1 MVELGG
7 YVGRLLNVD
16 LGQGELTA
24 ERPDEAL
31 LRSFIG
37 GYGLGA
43 RILYE
48 RMPAGADPLGP
59 DNILGFVT
67 GPLTGTPALLSGRFC
82 VVGKSP
88 LTGTWGDANS
98 GGKFGPGLKFAGYDA
113 LFVSGVSEQ
122 PVYLLVEEGQAT
134 LRSARDLWGLDCIE
148 TEEMLKERHGK
159 ATEVAC
165 IGPPGERL
173 ALISCIITDRGRAA
187 ARSGL
192 GAVMGSKRLK
202 AVAVCGTYKPVVM
215 NEDQV
220 KELRSQH
227 LPALRSGAGEALH
240 AYGTA
245 AFTEMQTS
253 IGRTPIKNWAGWY
266 PDDFPNAQAL
276 DGAALSRFEKRKYA
290 CWGCGVGCGAEM
302 EWQEDGRTFRDHRPE
317 YETLAA
323 FGTYCAIDDLRA
335 VMRMNEI
342 CNRNGLDTISA
353 GATIAFSMECYENG
367 VFSQDELDGLKL
379 EWGDGQAATELLQRM
394 VERRGLGDLL
404 ADGVRSASERLDGG
418 SEAYAIHAGGQ
429 ELPAHD
435 PRHAGAYGLQYQMAP
450 TPGRHTQGGMLSGE
464 LPPEMMAGL
473 GVDPNLQ
480 DEDPLRYK
488 AQAYAAGTAWLN
500 VLNAAGLC
508 QMGLLLMG
516 FDHVP
521 QYVAAVTGWDFDMTE
536 CLEAGERIEVVRH
549 LFGLREGHNPLEVE
563 VPSRVLGR
571 PPLESGPTAGV
582 TVELDELR
590 SAYLRIMDWDPKTAM
605 PSGARLARLALDGL
619 VTPEAPSHVNDDSI
633 AAPTI
638 RRERSQV
645 VTSSGK
651 AKSLIGGVVVAPFL
665 PFDEKKQLREDVFS
679 AYLDKVIDA
688 GPDALYCLGTSQEF
702 PAMTLDQRMEV
713 AETIIRLVA
722 ERVPV
727 VIHVGTNA
735 LERTIELARHAEET
749 GADAVYS
756 IPPYYFTL
764 DDRGLITY
772 FTELAEAINIPVH
785 VYDIPSMT
793 KVKFSPALLTEIGKH
808 PRITAMKDSSEDV
821 TRFQLLVQ
829 ETGLDVF
836 QGSEALQL
844 ASLSVGAAGCICGGA
859 GAIFPELPVNLLKAF
874 KQGDLEEALRIQRK
888 LIAVV
893 RLLLGF
899 DTNILH
905 AAKACVQ
912 LRWGFEMGRDIVG
925 FTPLSKEE
933 LERLDRG
940 FKQLLVGGF
949 TGGSS

>member
-1 MVELGG
+1 MVGLGG
-7 YVGRLLNVD
+7 YVGRLLHVD
-16 LGQGELTA
+16 LRQGELTA

-113 LFVSGVSEQ
+113 VFVSGVSQE
-122 PVYLLVEEGQAT
+122 PVYLLIEEGQAS
-134 LRSARDLWGLDCIE
+134 LRSADDLWGLDCIE
-148 TEEMLKERHGK
+148 TDGLLKDRHGK
-159 ATEVAC
+159 GTEVAS

-192 GAVMGSKRLK
+192 GAVMGSKQLK
-202 AVAVCGTYKPVVM
+202 AVAVRGTQKPVVM
-215 NEDQV
+215 NQERV
-220 KELRSQH
+220 KELRAHH
-227 LPALRSGAGEALH
+227 LPALRSGVGEALH
-240 AYGTA
+240 AHGTA
-245 AFTEMQTS
+245 GFTEMQTT

-266 PDDFPNAQAL
+266 PDGFRNVQAI
-276 DGAALSRFEKRKYA
+276 DGAALSQFEKRKYA
-290 CWGCGVGCGAEM
+290 CWGCGVGCGAEL
-302 EWQEDGRTFRDHRPE
+302 EWQEDGRMFTDHRPE
-317 YETLAA
+317 YETVAA

-353 GATIAFSMECYENG
+353 GATIAFAMECYENG
-367 VFSQDELDGLKL
+367 VFTQDELDGLKL
-379 EWGDGQAATELLQRM
+379 EWGDGQAATELLRRM
-394 VERRGLGDLL
+394 VERHGLGDVLV
-404 ADGVRSASERLDGG
+404 DGVRRASDRLDRG
-418 SEAYAIHAGGQ
+418 SEVYAIHAGGQ
-429 ELPAHD
+429 ELPAQD
-435 PRHAGAYGLQYQMAP
+435 PRQASAYGLQYQMAP
-450 TPGRHTQGGMLSGE
+450 TPGRHTQGGMLRDE
-464 LPPEMMAGL
+464 LPPQVLAAL
-473 GVDPNLQ
+473 GVDPKLQ
-480 DEDPLRYK
+480 EDDPLQYQT
-488 AQAYAAGTAWLN
+488 QAYAAGTAWLN

-521 QYVAAVTGWDFDMTE
+521 QYVAAVTGWDFDMAE
-536 CLEAGERIEVVRH
+536 CLEAGERIELVRH
-549 LFGLREGHNPLEVE
+549 LFGLREGHNPLDVE

-571 PPLESGPTAGV
+571 PPLEAGPTAGV

-590 SAYLRIMDWDPKTAM
+590 NAYLKMMDWDPQTAM
-605 PSGARLARLALDGL
+605 PSGARLAGLGLDALVALEEPVRGHDDSL
-619 VTPEAPSHVNDDSI
+619 TVSAILQKRREAPARYER
-633 AAPTI
+633 AASTI
-638 RRERSQV
+638 Q
-645 VTSSGK
+645 
-651 AKSLIGGVVVAPFL
+651 GVVVAPFL
-665 PFDEKKQLREDVFS
+665 PFDDRKQLEEDVLS
-679 AYLDKVIDA
+679 AYLDKIIDA
-688 GPDALYCLGTSQEF
+688 GPDALYCLGTCQEF
-702 PAMTLDQRMEV
+702 PVMTLDQRMEV
-713 AETIIRLVA
+713 AETIMRLVA

-727 VIHVGTNA
+727 VIQVGTNA
-735 LERTIELARHAEET
+735 LDQTIELARHAQEV

-756 IPPYYFTL
+756 VPPYYFTL

-793 KVKFSPALLTEIGKH
+793 KVKFSPPVLAEIGKH
-808 PRITAMKDSSEDV
+808 PRITAMKDSTEDM
-821 TRFQLLVQ
+821 TRFELLVQ
-829 ETGLDVF
+829 QTGLDVF
-836 QGSEALQL
+836 QGSEALIL
-844 ASLSVGAAGCICGGA
+844 ASLVVGAAGCVCGGA
-859 GAIFPELPVNLLKAF
+859 GTIFPELPVRLLNAF
-874 KQGDLEEALRIQRK
+874 ERRDLDEALEIQRK
-888 LIAVV
+888 VIAVLT
-893 RLLLGF
+893 LLLGF
-899 DTNILH
+899 ESNVLH
-905 AAKACVQ
+905 AVKACIG

-940 FKQLLVGGF
+940 FKELLVEGF
-949 TGGSS
+949 TGGS

>member
-7 YVGRLLNVD
+7 YVGRLLHVD
-16 LGQGELTA
+16 LGRGELTA

-48 RMPAGADPLGP
+48 CMPAGADPLGP

-113 LFVSGVSEQ
+113 LFVSGVSEE
-122 PVYLLVEEGQAT
+122 PVYLLIEEGQAT
-134 LRSARDLWGLDCIE
+134 LRSAEDLWGLDCIE

-159 ATEVAC
+159 GTEVAC

-187 ARSGL
+187 GRSGL

-202 AVAVCGTYKPVVM
+202 AVAVLGTQKPAVM
-215 NEDQV
+215 NQERV
-220 KELRSQH
+220 KELRAEH

-240 AYGTA
+240 TYGTA
-245 AFTEMQTS
+245 AFTQMQTT

-276 DGAALSRFEKRKYA
+276 DGPALSRFEKRKYA
-290 CWGCGVGCGAEM
+290 CWGCGVGCGAEL

-367 VFSQDELDGLKL
+367 VFTQDELDGLKL
-379 EWGDGQAATELLQRM
+379 EWGDGRAATELLRRM
-394 VERRGLGDLL
+394 VERRGLGDVL
-404 ADGVRSASERLDGG
+404 ADGVRCASERLDRG

-435 PRHAGAYGLQYQMAP
+435 PRHASAYGLLYQMSP
-450 TPGRHTQGGMLSGE
+450 TPGRHTQGGMLSDE
-464 LPPEMMAGL
+464 LPPEMLAAL

-480 DEDPLRYK
+480 DKDPLRYK

-521 QYVAAVTGWDFDMTE
+521 QYVAAVTGWEFDMAE
-536 CLEAGERIEVVRH
+536 CLEAGERIEVMRH

-582 TVELDELR
+582 TLELDELR
-590 SAYLRIMDWDPKTAM
+590 SAYLRIVDWDPKTAM
-605 PSGARLARLALDGL
+605 PSGARLARLGLDGL
-619 VTPEAPSHVNDDSI
+619 VTLEAPAYGYDESLTVSAMLHERRE
-633 AAPTI
+633 APTTYD
-638 RRERSQV
+638 RP
-645 VTSSGK
+645 SS
-651 AKSLIGGVVVAPFL
+651 AIGGVIVAPLL
-665 PFDEKKQLREDVFS
+665 PFDEKKRLREDVFS
-679 AYLDKVIDA
+679 PYLDAVIEA
-688 GPDALYCLGTSQEF
+688 GSDALYCLGTSQEF
-702 PAMTLDQRMEV
+702 AVMTLEQRRTV
-713 AETIIRLVA
+713 AETMMRLA
-722 ERVPV
+722 GKRVPV

-735 LERTIELARHAEET
+735 LDQTIELARHAEDI

-756 IPPYYFTL
+756 VPPYYFTL

-793 KVKFSPALLTEIGKH
+793 KVKFSPAVLAEIAKH
-808 PRITAMKDSSEDV
+808 PRITAMKDSSENV
-821 TRFQLLVQ
+821 TRFQLLVEQ
-829 ETGLDVF
+829 TGLDVY

-844 ASLSVGAAGCICGGA
+844 ASLSVGAAGCVCGA
-859 GAIFPELPVNLLKAF
+859 VGAIFPELPVKLLDAF
-874 KQGDLEEALRIQRK
+874 KRGDLDEALKVQRK
-888 LIAVV
+888 LISVL

-899 DTNILH
+899 EKNVLH
-905 AAKACVQ
+905 AVKACIQ

-925 FTPLSKEE
+925 YTPLSKEE

-940 FKQLLVGGF
+940 FKKLLVEGF
-949 TGGSS
+949 AGGGS